1 MLCRGVSS
9 GRVEGGTWAAGRE
22 CFSESVRDILRRR
35 QAAEEGRGF
44 FFGGLFL
51 QVEREESRRGFRLE
65 R

>member
-44 FFGGLFL
+44 FLGGCFCRSRGRS
-51 QVEREESRRGFRLE
+51 REGGFD
-65 R
+65 